1 MGFST
6 FGANGVSNAMCNNTS
21 FAVAQMYVKLHI
33 GVPGVDG
40 TTNAAGETTRKAV
53 STGASASGVCTSDAD
68 MTWTNVASTETIA
81 YVSCWD
87 ASTAGNCLAT
97 GALTSSRAVTAG
109 DTLQILTGAFT
120 FTSTPVGA

>member
-6 FGANGVSNAMCNNTS
+6 YGANGTSNAFCNNTS

-33 GVPGVDG
+33 DVPGVDG
-40 TTNAAGETTRKAV
+40 TTNAAAETTRKSA
-53 STGASASGVCTSDAD
+53 SYGASSSGVCTSDAD
-68 MTWTNVASTETIA
+68 ITWTNVAGTETIR
-81 YVSCWD
+81 YISCWD

-109 DTLQILTGAFT
+109 DTLQILTGALT
-120 FTSTPVGA
+120 FTSTPVSA